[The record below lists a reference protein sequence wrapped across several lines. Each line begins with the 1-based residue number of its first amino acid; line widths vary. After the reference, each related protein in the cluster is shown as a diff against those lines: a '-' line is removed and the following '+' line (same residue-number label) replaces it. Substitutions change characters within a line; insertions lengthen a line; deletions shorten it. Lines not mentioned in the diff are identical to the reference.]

1 MQYPNQLRW
10 HQLRELIAAGESTT
24 VEFKRKF
31 TSADK
36 IAREII
42 AMANTAGGYLLVGVD
57 DDGTII
63 GVESEKEV
71 EGQIRGAMATVVPEL
86 PVLMEV
92 VEIEWKDVLIIRI
105 PVSSTKPHR
114 QIGDDPEEKPHE
126 RKAYIRTGEHS
137 VQASKEMA
145 KILALQN
152 PDAPALTVTIGDR
165 ERRLFSYMERYGSVR
180 IPDFAKLVN
189 ISRRRAAQILVKLV
203 RAGVV
208 QIHHDAGGDFYTL
221 A

>member
-1 MQYPNQLRW
+1 MEFPHQLRRQ
-10 HQLRELIAAGESTT
+10 QLRELIANGESTT

-36 IAREII
+36 FVRELI

-57 DDGTII
+57 DDGKVVGID
-63 GVESEKEV
+63 SEKEV
-71 EGQIRGAMATVVPEL
+71 ESQIYAAMQSVVPTL
-86 PVLMEV
+86 PIMMEV
-92 VEIEWKDVLIIRI
+92 VEIEWKDVLVLRI
-105 PVSSTKPHR
+105 PKSSLKPHR
-114 QIGDDPEEKPHE
+114 QIGDDPNERPHE

-145 KILALQN
+145 RILALQN
-152 PDAPALTVTIGDR
+152 PEAPALVVTIGDR

-203 RAGVV
+203 RAGVI

-221 A
+221 S